1 MAKFTKEEKIKML
14 ENKLKDLKASTLKE
28 QRKIRAK
35 KLIEIGAFFSSI
47 LDVETMHEVIRNDGD
62 GKFKK
67 YVSDYYPLKDKIAL
81 GKKEG

>member
-35 KLIEIGAFFSSI
+35 KLIEIGAFFASI
-47 LDVETMHEVIRNDGD
+47 LDVDAMHEIIRNDND

-67 YVSDYYPLKDKIAL
+67 YVSDYYPIKDKMAL
-81 GKKEG
+81 TKKDI

>member
-14 ENKLKDLKASTLKE
+14 ENKLKDLKASSIKE

-35 KLIEIGAFFSSI
+35 KLIEIGAYFASI
-47 LDVETMHEVIRNDGD
+47 LDVDSIHQFIQNDTE

-67 YVSDYYPLKDKIAL
+67 YVAEYYPIKHKIINQ
-81 GKKEG
+81 

>member
-14 ENKLKDLKASTLKE
+14 ENKLKDLKASTMKE

-47 LDVETMHEVIRNDGD
+47 IDVDSMHEIIRSDAD

-67 YVSDYYPLKDKIAL
+67 YVSDYYPLKDKIT
-81 GKKEG
+81 KPV